1 MSIDTDKREKET
13 VLESLALLQDQ
24 RKLFQP
30 NLERSDGLWTAPHY
44 FARSMPHFEE
54 LVPINPNGVYT
65 LLAIA
70 PNEDAI
76 RLIER
81 ESKRLSRIRF
91 GREDD
96 EFSVHFGHSLAES
109 YISFIERALKK
120 RRTKHLSYP
129 LVDGGRDY
137 SFLTRRYPHVFLLAG
152 NKPLDEMFDGIITS
166 FNKPKVHEAMK
177 KREAPQNY
185 ELAPIVTL
193 YEAGIL
199 PFVKSRDISAHISG
213 TELKLFVDLML
224 PWKMEEP
231 HDCSRTIDAD

>member
-1 MSIDTDKREKET
+1 MSADVDKREKET
-13 VLESLALLQDQ
+13 VLESLALLHDQ
-24 RKLFQP
+24 KRLFQP
-30 NLERSDGLWTAPHY
+30 CLERSDSLWASPSY
-44 FARSMPHFEE
+44 FARSVPDFEE
-54 LVPINPNGVYT
+54 LEPLNPKGVYT
-65 LLAIA
+65 LLAIV

-81 ESKRLSRIRF
+81 ESRRLSRIRY
-91 GREDD
+91 GGNDD
-96 EFSVHFGHSLAES
+96 LSVHFGHSLSES

-129 LVDGGRDY
+129 LVDGERDY

-152 NKPLDEMFDGIITS
+152 NKPLDEMFDGIIAS

-199 PFVKSRDISAHISG
+199 PFVRSRDISAHISG